1 MKLAFIVNEYA
12 GNGNGRRVWQKVKSE
27 LKIPYEAYISTYSKH
42 AYLLAREIA
51 ERATNE
57 EHRVLL
63 IVIGGD
69 GTIHEVL
76 NGCANNKNIILGNI
90 RAGSGNDF
98 ARGFSAFN
106 RVSDIEIFLQHPAV
120 QTVDIGQM
128 QYASQELFI
137 NSCGMGFDAYVAIK
151 TNDSKVKKWLNKCK
165 LGKLGYV
172 YYVVLGLFMFK
183 PFSLMIKDGENILQY
198 DQVWFATISN
208 QPYFGG
214 GMKIS
219 PTSVITDGKL
229 ELTIVHNLSKHK
241 FLTLFLTVFF
251 GMHTRFKEVVQ
262 HSGEEFKIQF
272 DRNVPCHA
280 DGEKVDD
287 LNLNLTVTV
296 KQKALEIAKN
306 ICE

>member
-1 MKLAFIVNEYA
+1 MKLTFIINEYA

-27 LKIPYEAYISTYSKH
+27 LKIPYEAHLSSYSRH

-51 ERATNE
+51 ERATTE
-57 EHRVLL
+57 GCQVLL

-69 GTIHEVL
+69 GTIHEVV
-76 NGCANNKNIILGNI
+76 NGCANKKNIVLGNI

-98 ARGFSAFN
+98 ARGFSVFDS
-106 RVSDIEIFLQHPAV
+106 VSDIETFLQHSAV
-120 QTVDIGQM
+120 QMVDIGQL
-128 QYASQELFI
+128 QHTRQELFI
-137 NSCGMGFDAYVAIK
+137 NNCGMGFDAYVALK
-151 TNDSKVKKWLNKCK
+151 TNDSKMKKWLNKFK

-183 PFSLMIKDGENILQY
+183 PFSLTVKDGENIFHY
-198 DQVWFATISN
+198 DKVWFATISN

-219 PTSVITDGKL
+219 PTSIITDGKL
-229 ELTIVHNLSKHK
+229 ELIIVHNLSKHK
-241 FLTLFLTVFF
+241 FLTLFFTVFF

-262 HSGEEFKIQF
+262 RSGEEFVIQF

-280 DGEKVDD
+280 DGEKVNH
-287 LNLNLTVTV
+287 LELNLTVTV
-296 KQKALEIAKN
+296 KQKALKIAKK